1 MQLRSILIALLL
13 SWLGLLALR
22 AEDRPNIV
30 LVMADD
36 QGWGQTGYYN
46 HPILKTP
53 HLDAMAANGL
63 RLDRFY
69 AGGPVCSPTR
79 ASVLTGRTHD
89 RTGVYS
95 HGAPLRLQEKTLAQV
110 LQGQGYATG
119 HFGKWHLNGIRGP
132 GVPVLAEDVTGPG
145 AFGFDTWLTVTN
157 FFDLNPI
164 MSRQG
169 KFEEFEGDSSENIVH
184 EALQFMEKHRDG
196 PFLCVIWYGT
206 PHSPWMASPE
216 DRKPFR
222 HLSEREQHHYG
233 ELVALDRSVGALRKG
248 LRDLQIAQ
256 NTMIWY
262 CSDNGGLS
270 PFGPATVGGLRGWK
284 GTIWEGGLRVPGI
297 IEWPKVIDKGRIS
310 GFPAGVVDIFPTVLD
325 ILGLDDSVMIRPYD
339 GMSLLSLL
347 TGQSGETRLQPLGFH
362 FQNGAALVDND
373 YKLVLENGDE
383 GFYQLF
389 NLIRDPAET
398 KNLFYEKPEV
408 AARMAQE
415 LVSWRQSV
423 AASIAGKDYPEGR
436 VDPNQP
442 PRIFWW
448 ETPVY
453 EPYFQE
459 WLKRPEYGDR
469 LQKFLDD
476 GN

>member
-1 MQLRSILIALLL
+1 MQLRSILI
-13 SWLGLLALR
+13 GLLFSWFGLLPLR

-89 RTGVYS
+89 RTGVWS

-110 LQGQGYATG
+110 LQGQDYATG

-132 GVPVLAEDVTGPG
+132 GVPVLAADVTGPG
-145 AFGFDTWLTVTN
+145 AVGFDTWLTVTN
-157 FFDLNPI
+157 FFDLNPV

-169 KFEEFEGDSSENIVH
+169 KFEEFEGDSSEIIVR
-184 EALQFMEKHRDG
+184 EALQFMKKHRRE

-206 PHSPWMASPE
+206 PHSPWMASEE

-233 ELVALDRSVGALRKG
+233 ELVALDRSIGALRKG

-256 NTMIWY
+256 NTMVWY

-270 PFGPATVGGLRGWK
+270 PFGPDTVGGLRGWK
-284 GTIWEGGLRVPGI
+284 GSIWEGGLRVPGI
-297 IEWPKVIDKGRIS
+297 IEWPKVIEKGRQT
-310 GFPAGVVDIFPTVLD
+310 GYPAGVVDIFPTVLD
-325 ILGLDDSVMIRPYD
+325 ILGLDDSAMIRPYD

-347 TGQSGETRLQPLGFH
+347 KGQSGETRPQPLGFH
-362 FQNGAALVDND
+362 WQGQVALVDND
-373 YKLVLENGDE
+373 FKLVLENPDE
-383 GFYQLF
+383 GIFQLF
-389 NLIRDPAET
+389 DLVGDPAESQ
-398 KNLFYEKPEV
+398 NIFNSRPDV

-415 LVSWRQSV
+415 LVSWQKSV
-423 AASIAGKDYPEGR
+423 VASIAGEDYPEGR
-436 VDPNQP
+436 VDSNQP

-448 ETPVY
+448 EMPVY
-453 EPYFQE
+453 EPYFQD
-459 WLKRPEYGDR
+459 WLNRPEYGDR
-469 LQKFLDD
+469 LQKLLDD